1 MEEAIHNPSIL
12 YFCLCKPKIWYN
24 ETKHEMLTNKVCIQ
38 YQTKIIL
45 L

>member
-1 MEEAIHNPSIL
+1 MNNNHKANFLEQDIL
-12 YFCLCKPKIWYN
+12 KYN